1 MSKLIDVFHIKNPFF
16 KIFCVHT
23 CQIVYSTKVNKIPQI
38 MPKTAILSLISVK
51 ISPKTAV
58 LSLKILKNAHFW
70 LWHQD

>member
-1 MSKLIDVFHIKNPFF
+1 
-16 KIFCVHT
+16 
-23 CQIVYSTKVNKIPQI
+23 